1 MGCLGFSLAAGFR
14 PLLFTVVGSS
24 SWHNHANGSGPRL
37 CCDQVSWEWG
47 SGTVCR
53 YGTRPA
59 PRVHAACYPASD
71 GGHWKSTRPQ
81 PGAWAWVQYLKNSV
95 NI

>member
-59 PRVHAACYPASD
+59 PVSVPRATPPPMVAIGSPRGPSLVL
-71 GGHWKSTRPQ
+71 G
-81 PGAWAWVQYLKNSV
+81 PGFS
-95 NI
+95 I